1 MKKTMNQ
8 LFEVVVYFFTP
19 EDSTVK
25 AGPGN
30 ISINMGGSRLDM
42 GSLKA
47 IFWVAGTMGMF
58 YLMTKI

>member
-1 MKKTMNQ
+1 MKKIMNQ

-19 EDSTVK
+19 EDSTAK

-30 ISINMGGSRLDM
+30 ISINMGGSSLDM

-47 IFWVAGTMGMF
+47 IFWVVGTMGLF

>member
-1 MKKTMNQ
+1 MKKIMNQ
-8 LFEVVVYFFTP
+8 LLELVVYFFTP

-30 ISINMGGSRLDM
+30 ISINMGGSSMDM

-47 IFWVAGTMGMF
+47 IFWVAGTIGLF
-58 YLMTKI
+58 YLMTLI